1 MLAGRVGF
9 PGRVAVLIAL
19 FRIPIKL
26 SIVVLTLEQ
35 ESSVL
40 FDPVNG
46 SAIRVKSL
54 LFNWL
59 LIASFDY
66 FLTEVNAVIDCV
78 SSPTNPFEIGFPEES
93 KYAFA
98 AAKIFALVLNLRS
111 FATASTI

>member
-46 SAIRVKSL
+46 SAIRVKSF
-54 LFNWL
+54 LFN
-59 LIASFDY
+59 
-66 FLTEVNAVIDCV
+66 
-78 SSPTNPFEIGFPEES
+78 
-93 KYAFA
+93 
-98 AAKIFALVLNLRS
+98 
-111 FATASTI
+111 